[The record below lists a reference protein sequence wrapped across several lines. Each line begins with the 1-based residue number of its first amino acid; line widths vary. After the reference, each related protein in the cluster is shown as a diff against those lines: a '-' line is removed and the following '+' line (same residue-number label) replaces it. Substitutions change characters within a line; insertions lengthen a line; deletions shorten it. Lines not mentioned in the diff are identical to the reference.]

1 MNYIIYFKSGKDR
14 IITEK
19 QFKALTANIATK
31 DRQFIVYDEH
41 ENIEAVIFTD
51 HIESIEVDK

>member
-51 HIESIEVDK
+51 HIESIEIDK